1 MAASASVSSEEVK
14 VERFISPGR
23 GNGLRARTEIKP
35 GQLIYSSQPI
45 AFCVAQK
52 FLKSTC
58 QTCLCRGESLLRCSQ
73 CKSSRF
79 CSVQCQKEAWPEH
92 KRECKCLQ
100 RVYPRVPTDS
110 VRLVARIIFTLLND
124 PAADSQELYSITQH
138 QSHLDEMSE
147 EKREGL
153 VQLCSMLKLY
163 LDSDVPQLP
172 SGLDPMSLIARV
184 MCNCFSVSD
193 GELQDVGL
201 GLYPSMSLLNHDCRP
216 NCVMMFVGKKLEL
229 RAVRRIQPFEEL
241 CISYTDI
248 LAPRVERR
256 AQLMDQFYFLCQ
268 CQRCSDDQ
276 SDCTMLGGEESRW
289 TIIRDSLPHLETLRH
304 EEKWAELKQA
314 CQALIGENSAAV
326 PDSNVYMLRVLDSLM
341 DACISLSQY
350 ETALQY
356 GTRTLIAY
364 LLHYPDP
371 HPSHAVELLR
381 VAKLQHYSGDV
392 EQAERTFTQAYDVM
406 KVTHGSD
413 HPLVSEVCRKL
424 AECQAERRRL

>member
-229 RAVRRIQPFEEL
+229 RAVRRIQPFEE
-241 CISYTDI
+241 
-248 LAPRVERR
+248 
-256 AQLMDQFYFLCQ
+256 
-268 CQRCSDDQ
+268 
-276 SDCTMLGGEESRW
+276 DCTMLGGEESRW